1 MDVFI
6 NETGDTSLVDAQ
18 RPSYAQSKDL
28 PGGMPINDH
37 PGIWSDTM
45 AVPYSGAA
53 DYMSYALASDPGT
66 GSSIKTPLRRIQ
78 RLIAQLSARYEP
90 GAITCSQSLPTHTCS
105 DPDRPFRQSPL
116 LSQASRPHP
125 HDLNKDG
132 NREVGGGL
140 FNNDTR
146 SFGVE
151 NWDKNGVSMVEKRD
165 KNGVNTAEN
174 WDKNGESIAENWNEN
189 GENTVE
195 NGVNTVENWNKN
207 GTNTVERRTV
217 VEKGNRLEINQNW
230 ENDEEVEENSQTNIE
245 QMKSAT
251 LKHDKISNETNR
263 SEIMYRNV
271 KSPGLLFRNFDTTE
285 VSKQQGNFNK
295 NGSEREY
302 KHDMLSDTHSDVC
315 VLEAAEGMD
324 RRNLGHDQRSKSPLT
339 LRTEPLYSSAGPSGN
354 GREEQSP
361 LVTRSTNT
369 DRRETYPP
377 HCNPPQSTFAPST
390 YRATPFA
397 AVGNAQ
403 SSSLLP
409 PYSASGYTPQ
419 LQPLPIQ
426 NQALRTMSD
435 RNRAVPFMNEQTEL
449 SHAARPALHTETL
462 NIDVK
467 SMLRE
472 LIREEFASRSSAP
485 GSAVNRE
492 TSSDGLWEKF
502 TTSSDTLLNANHT
515 HPAAMVKSADN
526 ASAQNDLQSL
536 LRQLVQEQLASG
548 NVKGNTQQ
556 SKLTISE
563 TVNGEQFA
571 KKTAGFTEGQTDVG
585 KITPAPGKVKQWIKL
600 GQFNGSTPVEAFLR
614 KYEIV
619 AKHNGWQED
628 ERLHQLLCS
637 LTEPASQIIWEY
649 DTNINMSSDELVQK
663 LRSRYGSINQP
674 TQYQTQL
681 GTRKQREGEEL
692 GSLVQDIRRLL
703 TLAYPGPLSIH
714 SETIATKAFIDS
726 LRDKSLAL
734 KIRER
739 EPDSLESAY
748 KLAMRLEG
756 YKRAEEDQRET
767 PEKRP
772 YRNCRVEEADLMNS
786 ILNRLESVEQTLHE
800 VHSSRQTEN
809 NWSTTRNQ
817 SEPATRSAW
826 AETQRQSGDGR
837 RFHNQRSSRSNSG
850 RCFSCNG
857 LGHYYRGCPY
867 RQAPASRIPD
877 TDAAEKVEQSNGPS
891 QIRYVQGCSN
901 AYLPLRVNG
910 KRTVA
915 LLDTGSETNLIPRSL
930 VHDREIRGSQQLL
943 RAANGTQIR
952 VFGEVSVQCQAADLQ
967 FTVKAL
973 VTDQLSDMILGLE
986 WLQEQSAEW
995 NFGERYLRIKGRK
1008 LTLTG
1013 RRRQGLCRRIVTD
1026 GRVRVP
1032 AHSEMDVMAYAVLP
1046 NLYEETKLWATK
1058 PQRLDSGLMVS
1069 STLLPPRTVN
1079 LTVRVLNP
1087 INREIYLSEGQSCMV
1102 EEVKLETNNSAHAP
1116 PTEIEKEVE
1125 TVLAPLWSNV
1135 AENTPTTIRQ
1145 KLRTLLIKHHRAF
1158 SLNEKDMGFTDI
1170 IQHEIDTG
1178 NEAPVRQPLRRQPL
1192 NLLPMIDE
1200 QVEQMLAQNI
1210 VEPSISDWASN
1221 VVMVRKKDGTPR
1233 FCTDYR
1239 AVNLKT
1245 RKDAY
1250 PLPLIG
1256 ESLDTLAGARWFSTF
1271 DLRAGYHQLAVH
1283 PKNRHKTA
1291 FVTRQ
1296 GSFQFRVVPFGL
1308 CNSPASFSRMMNIV
1322 MAGLNYSLCLIY
1334 LDDIIA

>member
-1 MDVFI
+1 MDVS
-6 NETGDTSLVDAQ
+6 NVETEV
-18 RPSYAQSKDL
+18 PSGLETQGLAIALDL
-28 PGGMPINDH
+28 NSQKGMPLNDH

-53 DYMSYALASDPGT
+53 DYMSYALAPDPST
-66 GSSIKTPLRRIQ
+66 GSSIKTPLRRSQ
-78 RLIAQLSARYEP
+78 RLIAQLSARHEA
-90 GAITCSQSLPTHTCS
+90 GAITCSQSLPTHNCA
-105 DPDRPFRQSPL
+105 DPDRPFRQAPI

-125 HDLNKDG
+125 YDLNKDG
-132 NREVGGGL
+132 DRAVGGGL
-140 FNNDTR
+140 FHNGTR

-165 KNGVNTAEN
+165 KNGENTAEN
-174 WDKNGESIAENWNEN
+174 WDKNRVNIA
-189 GENTVE
+189 
-195 NGVNTVENWNKN
+195 ENWNKN

-263 SEIMYRNV
+263 SEIMYRNA
-271 KSPGLLFRNFDTTE
+271 KSPGLLFRNFDTTGI
-285 VSKQQGNFNK
+285 SKQQGNFNK
-295 NGSEREY
+295 NGSEKEY

-324 RRNLGHDQRSKSPLT
+324 RRNLGQDQISQPPLN
-339 LRTEPLYSSAGPSGN
+339 LRTEPLYRSAGPIGN
-354 GREEQSP
+354 GWEEQSL

-369 DRRETYPP
+369 DRRETYPT
-377 HCNPPQSTFAPST
+377 HFNPPQSTFATST

-515 HPAAMVKSADN
+515 YPAAMVKSADN

-556 SKLTISE
+556 SELTISE

-571 KKTAGFTEGQTDVG
+571 KKTAGFTEGQTDVE

-649 DTNINMSSDELVQK
+649 DTNINMSSDDLVQK

-786 ILNRLESVEQTLHE
+786 ILNKLESVEQTLHE

-826 AETQRQSGDGR
+826 AETQRQFGDGR

-877 TDAAEKVEQSNGPS
+877 TDAAEQVEQSNGPS

-915 LLDTGSETNLIPRSL
+915 LVDTGSETNLIPRSL

-973 VTDQLSDMILGLE
+973 VTDQLSELILGLA
-986 WLQEQSAEW
+986 WLQEQAAEW
-995 NFGERYLRIKGRK
+995 NFGKRCLQIRGHELPLSGHKQ
-1008 LTLTG
+1008 LWN
-1013 RRRQGLCRRIVTD
+1013 CRRITTVES
-1026 GRVRVP
+1026 P
-1032 AHSEMDVMAYAVLP
+1032 ARGTAENPVEMDTLSGTEQLDILKEARGRSVEGTLSTAKDPTRSVAPTTKARGIPRDQKKIKLSGQIP
-1046 NLYEETKLWATK
+1046 NWGPTSRNRRNSDQHS
-1058 PQRLDSGLMVS
+1058 PFSVS
-1069 STLLPPRTVN
+1069 AKQVKGP
-1079 LTVRVLNP
+1079 
-1087 INREIYLSEGQSCMV
+1087 GQ
-1102 EEVKLETNNSAHAP
+1102 
-1116 PTEIEKEVE
+1116 EVE
-1125 TVLAPLWSNV
+1125 IPPEQFGLHGNNFECITSV
-1135 AENTPTTIRQ
+1135 A
-1145 KLRTLLIKHHRAF
+1145 
-1158 SLNEKDMGFTDI
+1158 
-1170 IQHEIDTG
+1170 
-1178 NEAPVRQPLRRQPL
+1178 
-1192 NLLPMIDE
+1192 
-1200 QVEQMLAQNI
+1200 LAQNRAKSGGEFFRSRRKRRPRWNKQGI
-1210 VEPSISDWASN
+1210 GIRE
-1221 VVMVRKKDGTPR
+1221 VR
-1233 FCTDYR
+1233 
-1239 AVNLKT
+1239 
-1245 RKDAY
+1245 
-1250 PLPLIG
+1250 
-1256 ESLDTLAGARWFSTF
+1256 
-1271 DLRAGYHQLAVH
+1271 
-1283 PKNRHKTA
+1283 
-1291 FVTRQ
+1291 
-1296 GSFQFRVVPFGL
+1296 
-1308 CNSPASFSRMMNIV
+1308 
-1322 MAGLNYSLCLIY
+1322 
-1334 LDDIIA
+1334 